1 MDQSPAAKRAREDA
15 VHHGD
20 VAADPP
26 ELHWGPDYLHRLFG
40 CLVERVPTLHRD
52 DLIDYL
58 QGLHQ
63 GWGSCC
69 SGTDAPRFIYE
80 AIQAWARSKNMTC
93 TFIHIL
99 SAECDSAKQ
108 RFIQVTGQP
117 RQLFGDLFD
126 VCRDGA
132 MNFITQQREAP
143 DAANEIRVYYIG
155 FSCKT
160 VSGLASSHRTMNTID
175 DYLGTTGL
183 TFSGLLSILE
193 CRQPRFLLAEN
204 VAGLTVGNQHVAV
217 EEKLSAAGYVVFSWQ
232 NTPLQFGVPQSRPRL
247 WFLAIR
253 VDLLDTANV
262 SQSSLCDLC
271 KSMVDRLRVV
281 GDSDE
286 FSRVIPVEEFLFD
299 DLDPLLVRRHAA
311 DLARL
316 KEWRQADAAPTTCDA
331 KWRRKH
337 SLMFS
342 RFGAPEA
349 HVSGWD
355 SSLEVQVPQYPV
367 MPYRDRELLRLAGI
381 NYPDKR
387 CLLINTSQSELQAP
401 PFHSPCMT
409 PTGTYWIAMKH
420 RWLEGPEALN
430 LQALWLSPSLRAQFS
445 SKLLQDLAGNAF
457 CGSCCLQATTLQ
469 LVVASFLSRCTAHA
483 AVNRDLCFEHRL
495 QAVEIAAVVNDDGED
510 EFDFGQ
516 T

>member
-80 AIQAWARSKNMTC
+80 AIQAWARSRNMTC

-217 EEKLSAAGYVVFSWQ
+217 EEKLSAAGYVVFRGE
-232 NTPLQFGVPQSRPRL
+232 THRC
-247 WFLAIR
+247 
-253 VDLLDTANV
+253 
-262 SQSSLCDLC
+262 SSGCH
-271 KSMVDRLRVV
+271 KVDRDY
-281 GDSDE
+281 G
-286 FSRVIPVEEFLFD
+286 FWP
-299 DLDPLLVRRHAA
+299 
-311 DLARL
+311 
-316 KEWRQADAAPTTCDA
+316 
-331 KWRRKH
+331 
-337 SLMFS
+337 
-342 RFGAPEA
+342 
-349 HVSGWD
+349 
-355 SSLEVQVPQYPV
+355 
-367 MPYRDRELLRLAGI
+367 
-381 NYPDKR
+381 
-387 CLLINTSQSELQAP
+387 SELI
-401 PFHSPCMT
+401 CLT
-409 PTGTYWIAMKH
+409 PQMSLSRLSVTCASRWWIVS
-420 RWLEGPEALN
+420 
-430 LQALWLSPSLRAQFS
+430 ALWATAMS
-445 SKLLQDLAGNAF
+445 SVEL
-457 CGSCCLQATTLQ
+457 
-469 LVVASFLSRCTAHA
+469 FLWRSSY
-483 AVNRDLCFEHRL
+483 
-495 QAVEIAAVVNDDGED
+495 
-510 EFDFGQ
+510 
-516 T
+516 